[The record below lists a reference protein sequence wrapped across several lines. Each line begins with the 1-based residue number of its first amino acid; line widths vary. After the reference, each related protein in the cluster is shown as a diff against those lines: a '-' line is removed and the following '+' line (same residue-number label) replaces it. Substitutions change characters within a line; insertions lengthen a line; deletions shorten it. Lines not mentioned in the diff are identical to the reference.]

1 MNRKLF
7 IFSIFVI
14 ASLIIFNSCDL
25 TKSDGEVPVTSN
37 NYLIN
42 YTQVKS
48 APAQFVKLAF
58 EQIEKESPIPVN
70 FSEKVKHGVWVYKI
84 SYKTKYKNK
93 DVVASGVVCVPM
105 TTASDAFPII
115 SFQNGTNTLN
125 AKAPSMN
132 IDDEDF
138 LLIQAVASMGYIVVI
153 PDYLGF
159 GTSSDMF
166 HPYLEKESTI
176 NSILDMYKAVNEM
189 ASSKYLDLNLSKDL
203 YLMGYSQGAWASLA
217 LHHEIETKFS
227 TQYNLKGTAA
237 GGGPYDLTT
246 LVDFVMGQTTYP
258 MPVYLGFLFH
268 SYIQSGSV
276 SFTYS
281 DVFNNPYAGRITGL
295 YNGLRDGNYINNQ
308 LTNNIIELFTQD
320 FRTNHKS
327 GEKYSTLRAALK
339 ANSIEP
345 WKTTKPIFMRHGS
358 SDTYVPLFQ
367 SLNMYEGFIEK
378 GVEEGLV
385 NYGAIPLQ
393 NHYEAAIPFGILGL
407 NWIIGLN

>member
-7 IFSIFVI
+7 IYSFLAI
-14 ASLIIFNSCDL
+14 ASMFIINSCDL
-25 TKSDGEVPVTSN
+25 TKDDGEVPVSSN

-42 YTQVKS
+42 YNQVKS

-58 EQIEKESPIPVN
+58 EEIEKESPIPIN
-70 FSEKVKHGVWVYKI
+70 FSEKVKYGVWVYKV

-105 TTASDAFPII
+105 TESSDPFPIL
-115 SFQNGTNTLN
+115 SFQNGTNTLHS
-125 AKAPSMN
+125 KAPSLN
-132 IDDEDF
+132 IDAEEF
-138 LLIQAVASMGYIVVI
+138 MLIQAVASMGYIVVI

-159 GTSSDMF
+159 GTSSEMF
-166 HPYLEKESTI
+166 HPYLEKESTVQ
-176 NSILDMYKAVNEM
+176 SILDMYKAVKEM
-189 ASSKYLDLNLSKDL
+189 SSSKYLDLNLTKDI

-217 LHHEIETKFS
+217 LHQEIETKLS
-227 TQYNLKGTAA
+227 AQYNLKGTAA
-237 GGGPYDLTT
+237 GGGPYNLST
-246 LVDFVMGQTTYP
+246 LIDYIMGQQTYP
-258 MPVYLGFLFH
+258 MPVYLGYIFH
-268 SYIQSGSV
+268 SYIQSGAV
-276 SFTYS
+276 SFTYG
-281 DVFNNPYAGRITGL
+281 DVFNTPFAGQITNL

-308 LTNNIIELFTQD
+308 LSNNINELFTQD
-320 FRTNHKS
+320 FRTNNKT

-358 SDTYVPLFQ
+358 NDTYVPLFQ
-367 SLNMYEGFIEK
+367 SANMNEGFIEK
-378 GVEEGLV
+378 DVEEGLV

>member
-7 IFSIFVI
+7 IYSVLAF
-14 ASLIIFNSCDL
+14 ASLVIISSCDL
-25 TKSDGEVPVTSN
+25 TKDDGEVPISSN
-37 NYLIN
+37 KYLIN

-58 EQIEKESPIPVN
+58 EEIEKQSPIDIK
-70 FSEKVKHGVWVYKI
+70 FSDKVKYGVWVYKI

-105 TTASDAFPII
+105 TVSADPFPLL

-125 AKAPSMN
+125 SKAPSMN

-166 HPYLEKESTI
+166 HPYLEKASTVQ
-176 NSILDMYKAVNEM
+176 SILDMYGAVKEM
-189 ASSKYLDLNLSKDL
+189 ASKKYLDLNLTKDI
-203 YLMGYSQGAWASLA
+203 YLMGYSQGAWASMA
-217 LHHEIETKFS
+217 LHHEIETKHS

-237 GGGPYDLTT
+237 GGGPYDLSS
-246 LVDFVMGQTTYP
+246 LIDFIMGEPSYP
-258 MPVYLGFLFH
+258 MPVYLGFIFH

-276 SFTYS
+276 SFTYN
-281 DVFNNPYAGRITGL
+281 DIFNAPFANSIPGL
-295 YNGLRDGNYINNQ
+295 YNGLRDGDYINNQ
-308 LTNNIIELFTQD
+308 LTDKINELFTQD
-320 FRTNHKS
+320 FRTNHKT

-358 SDTYVPLFQ
+358 RDTYVPLFQ
-367 SLNMYEGFIEK
+367 SINMYNGFLEK
-378 GVEEGLV
+378 GVGEGLV

-407 NWIIGLN
+407 DWILKQK